1 LLQSFLDSQE
11 LLREQQGKLQ
21 DLTSF
26 FYQQSRHL
34 PQITGNPNFPV
45 FVYSPDLW
53 AEKLQEQGY
62 ITSSFSYP
70 TASSPKVNRIV
81 LSAIHSKDEVN
92 ALSQFLAHLAGSL

>member
-1 LLQSFLDSQE
+1 LDAQE
-11 LLREQQGKLQ
+11 LLHAQQRKLKE
-21 DLTSF
+21 LTSF
-26 FYQQSRHL
+26 FYQENRLL
-34 PQITGNPNFPV
+34 PQIQGTSNFPV

-81 LSAIHSKDEVN
+81 LSASHSKEEVH
-92 ALSQFLAHLAGSL
+92 ALSKFLAHLARSL